1 MTVAA
6 TKVANRDLYDVTYDN
21 ASGEGTIT
29 AEFEN
34 PADGDKSSYGGKD
47 DGTFVVT
54 VATGYVGTADV
65 TIKHDDNGEIVDS
78 GTVIFGDE
86 PHPEQQPE

>member
-6 TKVANRDLYDVTYDN
+6 TKLVNRDVYEVSYDN
-21 ASGEGTIT
+21 ASDEGTVT
-29 AEFEN
+29 ASFEN
-34 PADGDKSSYGGKD
+34 PADGDKSSYSGKD
-47 DGTFVVT
+47 DGKFIVT

-65 TIKHDDNGEIVDS
+65 TVTHDDNGEIVDS

-86 PHPEQQPE
+86 PHPEQQEG